1 MNICDNC
8 GIEDGAHV
16 PERFNCGVGIVAAV
30 HPRCGDMLC
39 QHCSYELF
47 ITRRAGINKNPD
59 DHSGAKAD
67 NGQLDMWGE

>member
-1 MNICDNC
+1 MNICDRC

-30 HPRCGDMLC
+30 HVRHGDILC

-47 ITRRAGINKNPD
+47 IIRRAGIDKNPD
-59 DHSGAKAD
+59 DHSVTMAD
-67 NGQLDMWGE
+67 SGRLVMFGE